1 MAYKLSDYHKC
12 GELWY
17 PVRFLPNGSIEVIN
31 EPKNEKEMLD
41 MMIEYDNA
49 LVEMWKR
56 RGMI

>member
-1 MAYKLSDYHKC
+1 MANKLSDYHKC

-17 PVRFLPNGSIEVIN
+17 PVRLLPNGSIEVIN
-31 EPKNEKEMLD
+31 EPKTEKEMLD
-41 MMIEYDNA
+41 IMIEYDNA

>member
-1 MAYKLSDYHKC
+1 MC

-17 PVRFLPNGSIEVIN
+17 PVKLLPNGSIEVIN
-31 EPKNEKEMLD
+31 EPKTEKEMLD

-49 LVEMWKR
+49 LVEMWER